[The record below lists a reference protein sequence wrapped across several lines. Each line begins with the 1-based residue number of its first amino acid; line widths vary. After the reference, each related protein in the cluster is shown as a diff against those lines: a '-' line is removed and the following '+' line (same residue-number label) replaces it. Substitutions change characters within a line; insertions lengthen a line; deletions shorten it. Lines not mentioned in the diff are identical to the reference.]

1 MNKSGT
7 LIATATIAGLL
18 LGSRA
23 AHATLIP
30 SEPVRLATRDKSAIA
45 LLACD
50 RPLTKSDELEAIR
63 LLDTQQIYVDVTCE
77 PFGHIRGFP
86 ALKIASCDNITGH
99 WACSTEG
106 AVRLQLAGREVV
118 LSYDS
123 RIDFEAVLEIAEY
136 AASVRSFNGHDV
148 AAYIGGRC
156 YVSDG
161 KSVPF
166 EGAVSFNFG
175 CDGWVGAITKDCG
188 GGNCRLYF
196 TQFSE
201 FIV

>member
-1 MNKSGT
+1 MN
-7 LIATATIAGLL
+7 
-18 LGSRA
+18 
-23 AHATLIP
+23 
-30 SEPVRLATRDKSAIA
+30 
-45 LLACD
+45 
-50 RPLTKSDELEAIR
+50 DELQAIR

-86 ALKIASCDNITGH
+86 ALKVASCDNTKGH

-123 RIDFEAVLEIAEY
+123 RIRIETVLEIAEY
-136 AASVRSFNGHDV
+136 AASVRSFYGHDV
-148 AAYIGGRC
+148 AAYIAGRC
-156 YVSDG
+156 HISDG

-166 EGAVSFNFG
+166 EGAVSFSFG
-175 CDGWVGAITKDCG
+175 CNGWTGAITKDCG
-188 GGNCRLYF
+188 GGKCRLYF